1 MTALIRRHPI
11 SLKIAIPVALAVL
24 LAGAGGLLAFGNSS
38 ALQAAGRYHRERQ
51 VLNAELNAA
60 SQQGYTTQDL
70 RPITSRL
77 AAMDGSQKPWF
88 SLGQARYY
96 DQMAQEASSLQRQL
110 GSLERRL
117 FTQAQ
122 QDAGKQVATAKTA
135 ITQAQQ
141 VGADDPDLQALQQK
155 LAAAEQTQSTA
166 RTLGDYRNAADQARQ
181 VASAA
186 SALATR
192 TQQENQQIDQAAQQL
207 ISQTGG
213 SLSTIQQDGLL
224 ALANGRND
232 ASVAAYENK
241 PRPFKTYD
249 DVMRAY
255 SRLEKFAA
263 NVRSSSLDQAAVAA
277 AGLQRYAN
285 QIHQDL
291 IDGMPS
297 QFVIVSFQAQHVW
310 AYQGGQVVM
319 DSPVTTGVRGVSDI
333 GTDFGPMKV
342 LRKSHPWTMH
352 SPWPKGSPYW
362 YPDTVVQWTVFFTN
376 TGEAFHD
383 AYWEPDSALGP
394 GSQYNPAFRSH
405 GCIHLPL
412 AKAQW
417 MYQWAPIGMP
427 VVVYPGDG
435 SPVANQL
442 AQITT
447 NSQGV
452 PLGTP

>member
-1 MTALIRRHPI
+1 MTLLTSRPSI
-11 SLKIAIPVALAVL
+11 LKLVIPAVLVVL
-24 LAGAGGLLAFGNSS
+24 LAGVGGLVALGNSS
-38 ALQAAGRYHRERQ
+38 AGQAASAYQRARQ
-51 VLNAELNAA
+51 SLDADLRVA
-60 SQQGYTTQDL
+60 SQQGYTAQDL
-70 RPITSRL
+70 RPITSQV
-77 AAMDGSQKPWF
+77 AAMDSSKKPWF
-88 SLGQARYY
+88 SLGQAGYY
-96 DQMAQEASSLQRQL
+96 DRMAQEASSLRQQL
-110 GSLERRL
+110 TSLERRL
-117 FTQAQ
+117 LTQAQ
-122 QDAGKQVATAKTA
+122 QDANRQVAAAQAA
-135 ITQAQQ
+135 ISQDQG

-155 LAAAEQTQSTA
+155 LAAAKQAQSTA
-166 RTLGDYRNAADQARQ
+166 RTLGDFRSVADQARQ
-181 VASAA
+181 VASSA
-186 SALATR
+186 SSLATQ

-207 ISQTGG
+207 IAQTSGN
-213 SLSTIQQDGLL
+213 LSTIQQDGLQ

-232 ASVAAYENK
+232 ASVVAYENK
-241 PRPFKTYD
+241 PKPFKTYD
-249 DVMRAY
+249 DAMRAY

-263 NVRSSSLDQAAVAA
+263 NVRSADLNQAAVAA

-310 AYQGGQVVM
+310 AYQNGQVVM

-394 GSQYNPAFRSH
+394 GSQYNPAYRSH

-417 MYQWAPIGMP
+417 MYEWAPIGMP

-447 NSQGV
+447 NDQGV

>member
-1 MTALIRRHPI
+1 MTALIRRRPI
-11 SLKIAIPVALAVL
+11 ALKIIVPVALAVL
-24 LAGAGGLLAFGNSS
+24 LAGTAGLLAFGHSS
-38 ALQAAGRYHRERQ
+38 ALQAASKYQRERQ
-51 VLNAELNAA
+51 QLNAQLRAA
-60 SQQGYTTQDL
+60 SQQGYTAQDL
-70 RPITSRL
+70 RPITTQV
-77 AAMDGSQKPWF
+77 AAMDSSQKPWF
-88 SLGQARYY
+88 SLGQAGYY
-96 DQMAQEASSLQRQL
+96 DRLAQEASSLQRQL
-110 GSLERRL
+110 SSLEQRL
-117 FTQAQ
+117 FTAAQ
-122 QDAGKQVATAKTA
+122 QEADKQITTATTA
-135 ITQAQQ
+135 IAQAQQ

-155 LAAAEQTQSTA
+155 LAAAQQARSTA
-166 RTLGDYRNAADQARQ
+166 RTLSDFRNVAAQAGQ

-186 SALATR
+186 SSLAAR
-192 TQQENQQIDQAAQQL
+192 TQQENQQIDQAARQL
-207 ISQTGG
+207 IAQTGG
-213 SLSTIQQDGLL
+213 NLGTIQQDGLQ
-224 ALANGRND
+224 ALTNGRND
-232 ASVAAYENK
+232 ASVVAYENK

-249 DVMRAY
+249 DAMRAY

-297 QFVIVSFQAQHVW
+297 RFVIVSFQAQHVW

-412 AKAQW
+412 AKAEW

-427 VVVYPGDG
+427 VIVYPGDG

-442 AQITT
+442 SQITT

-452 PLGTP
+452 PLGAP